1 MILAFIS
8 AVLVGT
14 LIGLI
19 FIQPNTNKMLKKL
32 LADRDKF

>member
-14 LIGLI
+14 LIGWI
-19 FIQPNTNKMLKKL
+19 FIQPNTNKTLQKL
-32 LADRDKF
+32 FVDRDKF